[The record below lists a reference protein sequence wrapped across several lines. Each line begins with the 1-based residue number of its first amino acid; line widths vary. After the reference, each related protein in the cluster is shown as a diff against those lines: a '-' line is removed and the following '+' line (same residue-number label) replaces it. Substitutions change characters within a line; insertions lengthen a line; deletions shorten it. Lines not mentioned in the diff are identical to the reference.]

1 LRLYLLIAIVGLS
14 GCSWFHRKPPP
25 PVPSE
30 LVVTGV
36 PAHSRVFVDG
46 AQAGESS
53 DLNNRTQVVE
63 VTPGTHTV
71 EIKTGDKTAYRESPY
86 VEAGEKRVVIVLSGD
101 NRN

>member
-1 LRLYLLIAIVGLS
+1 LKLYLLIAIVGLS

-25 PVPSE
+25 PLPTE

-36 PAHSRVFVDG
+36 PAHARVFIDG

-63 VTPGTHTV
+63 VSPGTHMV
-71 EIKTGDKTAYRESPY
+71 EIKTGDKTSYRESPY
-86 VEAGEKRVVIVLSGD
+86 VQAHEKHVVIVLSGD